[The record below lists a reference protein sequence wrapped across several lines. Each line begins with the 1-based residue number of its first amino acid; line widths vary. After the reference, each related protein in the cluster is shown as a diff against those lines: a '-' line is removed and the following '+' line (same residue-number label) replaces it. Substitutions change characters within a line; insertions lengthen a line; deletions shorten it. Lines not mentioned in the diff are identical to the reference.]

1 MKLNF
6 VLACVPFFALT
17 LNLSSVKAQQKN
29 DRPLNNQLASPR
41 LRSVITNDL
50 GETNIE
56 YVTDG
61 HRHKIRLDGKKIVEL
76 YVDDKKV
83 AEEDY
88 AKYDSIVNKILV
100 QIEKDRVQ
108 AEADRHQAMLDRE
121 QAEKDR
127 KQADEDRKQ
136 AESDRKQADEDRKQA
151 DEDRK
156 QVELNRKQVDE
167 SRKQAESH
175 RRQVDENRKQA
186 ESDLR
191 QADEDRRQAESD
203 RRQAVKDRMQAE
215 KDRKQAEKD
224 RAQAEEDRKLMQEM
238 MDELV
243 KEKIVQN
250 KDALKS
256 IVLDET
262 ELIVNG
268 TKQPDALHLK
278 LKTKYLRNI
287 HGRINYK
294 NSDGSHRLSIDN

>member
-136 AESDRKQADEDRKQA
+136 AASDRKQADEDRKQA

-156 QVELNRKQVDE
+156 QVELNRK
-167 SRKQAESH
+167 
-175 RRQVDENRKQA
+175 QVDENRKQA

-243 KEKIVQN
+243 KEKIVEN